1 MVAPVAAYV
10 VAVGAML
17 FAALSALVLITAVR
31 HLDPPERAAEPPV
44 RVAEKIA
51 V

>member
-1 MVAPVAAYV
+1 MFAAYV

-17 FAALSALVLITAVR
+17 FAGLSAFTLITTVK
-31 HLDPPERAAEPPV
+31 HLDPPERAAEPSV
-44 RVAEKIA
+44 RVPEKIA